1 MGAHTYLHFDPDG
14 LLADLFDN
22 IDIVR
27 SVLDTFAKWKDSV
40 HAELRAAIDNAD
52 AVHLARITHTLRGSL
67 AQIHARPA
75 LKLSRAL
82 EARCKNSTE
91 FRPHAADT
99 EALQRELQAVADDIA
114 HYLASI

>member
-1 MGAHTYLHFDPDG
+1 MSAHAYLHFDPNA
-14 LLADLFDN
+14 LLADLFDSV
-22 IDIVR
+22 DIVR
-27 SVLDTFAKWKDSV
+27 TVLDTFVDWNDSV
-40 HAELRAAIDNAD
+40 HAELRTAAENAD

-75 LKLSRAL
+75 LELSRAL

-91 FRPHAADT
+91 FRPQAADT

>member
-1 MGAHTYLHFDPDG
+1 MGAHTYLHFDPDD

-22 IDIVR
+22 VDIVR

-40 HAELRAAIDNAD
+40 HAELRTATENAD

-75 LKLSRAL
+75 LDLVLAL
-82 EARCKNSTE
+82 EARRKGSTG
-91 FRPHAADT
+91 FRPQAADIQ
-99 EALQRELQAVADDIA
+99 ALQRELQAVADDVA
-114 HYLASI
+114 HFLASI